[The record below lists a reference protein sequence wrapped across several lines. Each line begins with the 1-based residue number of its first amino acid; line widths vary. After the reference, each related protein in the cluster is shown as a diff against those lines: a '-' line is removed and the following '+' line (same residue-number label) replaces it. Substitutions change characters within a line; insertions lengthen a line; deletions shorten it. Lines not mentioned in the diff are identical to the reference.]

1 MLNASSVD
9 ALVALTSDAVVEIPP
24 FIIVSARSI
33 IAEIAPELSITGK
46 KNIALKNALPGN
58 FLFRSIAMNKLK
70 NVISGTSISIFMT
83 EVVRTCLKE
92 PCSLNA

>member
-1 MLNASSVD
+1 MLNAISLVPPVETS
-9 ALVALTSDAVVEIPP
+9 AAVALMPP

-33 IAEIAPELSITGK
+33 IADIAPELSITGR

-70 NVISGTSISIFMT
+70 NVISGTSMSMFAT
-83 EVVRTCLKE
+83 EVVSICLND
-92 PCSLNA
+92 PCSRNA